1 MTVTRTW
8 QDFAYYIKVGR
19 SYKIMFY
26 DRTRRTIRTEDGYVS
41 RKGRVGFEFEIIE
54 DDFSVTATY
63 ILYRDVK
70 AAQEI
75 IIDF

>member
-1 MTVTRTW
+1 MAVTRTW

-26 DRTRRTIRTEDGYVS
+26 DRASGTIRTEDGYVS
-41 RKGRVGFEFEIIE
+41 RKGRVGFEFEVIE
-54 DDFSVTATY
+54 DDFGITATN
-63 ILYRDVK
+63 ISYRDVR

-75 IIDF
+75 IINF